1 MEEVDRIEIGQ
12 HYRSQ
17 SHKRH
22 RSELFREAT
31 AYRDQCEVGSKLC
44 GACPV
49 LIGDDY
55 TCICRIGWFRYYDDR
70 WYRNL
75 FGYYNPDTGQI
86 DEMYPLDVREENY
99 DWQVVALRPDAC
111 QRQLP
116 RGDSREKSIILPE
129 EKRNLK
135 QTELPDVTV
144 DWVEEE
150 GEPEAIH
157 QPFEFSQEEKKEKL
171 IKELADK
178 SKQETEPEQPDFFTG
193 WEKVIKSIDL

>member
-1 MEEVDRIEIGQ
+1 MEEVEREEIGQ

-31 AYRDQCEVGSKLC
+31 AYRDQCEGGSRLC

-49 LIGDDY
+49 LVGDDY

-116 RGDSREKSIILPE
+116 RGDSREKSIILPDIGIERTAKKGILQGITGGWKPE

-135 QTELPDVTV
+135 GTELPDVTV

-150 GEPEAIH
+150 
-157 QPFEFSQEEKKEKL
+157 
-171 IKELADK
+171 
-178 SKQETEPEQPDFFTG
+178 EPEQPDFFTG
-193 WEKVIKSIDL
+193 WEKVIKGVDL